1 MATGVNRVIL
11 VGRLGKDPEV
21 RYTGSGAAVC
31 SFSLATSKS
40 WKDKDGNK
48 QDKTEW
54 HRIVAWGKTA
64 ELCGQYLNKGSQ
76 AYIEGEIESRSY
88 KDKQDVERYVTEI
101 KAQTVQFLSPKN
113 ESRGGGQG
121 GGYVAAESRNQRP
134 QSQDMGYEE
143 APSFQDQDIPF

>member
-31 SFSLATSKS
+31 TFTLATSKS
-40 WKDKDGNK
+40 WKDKDGNR

-54 HRIVAWGKTA
+54 HRIVAWGKTG
-64 ELCGQYLNKGSQ
+64 ELCGEYLSKGSQ

-88 KDKQDVERYVTEI
+88 QDKQGVDRYVTEI

-113 ESRGGGQG
+113 EVRGDVSQSRQ
-121 GGYVAAESRNQRP
+121 QRP
-134 QSQDMGYEE
+134 QNQDMGYEE
-143 APSFQDQDIPF
+143 APGFTEQDIPF